1 MPNLLYLHQIPTQN
15 NTKHPHQQQK
25 KNNAKTGGRG
35 KKGGGFA
42 TVSSAY
48 RVRPETSFYLLIC
61 LLFIPTL
68 PHEINSYPQNK
79 QYLDLNCSKTFNAEK
94 DPTNWLTNQR

>member
-1 MPNLLYLHQIPTQN
+1 MPDLLYLHQIPTQN
-15 NTKHPHQQQK
+15 TKHPQQQQK
-25 KNNAKTGGRG
+25 QCKNKTGGRG

-61 LLFIPTL
+61 LLFIRFL
-68 PHEINSYPQNK
+68 LLHERNPIPKINYTWTERFQDFNPQ
-79 QYLDLNCSKTFNAEK
+79 K
-94 DPTNWLTNQR
+94 DPTNFFTNQR